1 MYCQNWTENWIQ
13 TNLFYGKE
21 EVLPEILRYLLEQIM
36 AGLNIT
42 DKMERAKITYC
53 LKTEIF
59 LKIHQTKKQAVE
71 NNFILEVVE

>member
-1 MYCQNWTENWIQ
+1 LDSNELI
-13 TNLFYGKE
+13 YGKE
-21 EVLPEILRYLLEQIM
+21 EVLPEILRYLLERIM

-42 DKMERAKITYC
+42 DKMERAKITCC

>member
-1 MYCQNWTENWIQ
+1 M
-13 TNLFYGKE
+13 
-21 EVLPEILRYLLEQIM
+21 
-36 AGLNIT
+36 
-42 DKMERAKITYC
+42 TYC